1 MRFWKHSLLSA
12 AVFMG
17 ITSTVTYTSCTNDSC
32 QTLICRNGGTCSDEQ
47 CLCPDGYEGT
57 QCDVVSRSKFRGS
70 YAGNTKVNQLPV
82 IVDTAWVEF
91 SWNENDSLGL
101 RTRIKSRLPE
111 VINGY
116 AVKNDVIVTE
126 PAGKNISYKM
136 TGDNKIEIQI
146 DEMVDGERVISTF
159 IGTKYE

>member
-1 MRFWKHSLLSA
+1 MWY
-12 AVFMG
+12 V
-17 ITSTVTYTSCTNDSC
+17 
-32 QTLICRNGGTCSDEQ
+32 
-47 CLCPDGYEGT
+47 
-57 QCDVVSRSKFRGS
+57 
-70 YAGNTKVNQLPV
+70 
-82 IVDTAWVEF
+82 TAWVEF

-136 TGDNKIEIQI
+136 TGDNKVEIQI